1 MQELIHVFQNC
12 SNWGSAL
19 FVSPF
24 ESQHCY
30 PFSFFSNVI
39 CQFMYL
45 IPCHELQ
52 ILFLISLSIYIYPFP
67 PPPPPP
73 RLGLFYL
80 RVEAL
85 LYLKFAMNVITV
97 IVSNSVIDQQD
108 YSGNEEKPAKRS
120 NRRRGTNLILNN
132 KRTNNQRST
141 ANYNKNHDQ
150 G

>member
-24 ESQHCY
+24 ASQHCY
-30 PFSFFSNVI
+30 PCFFFFLTSFVNLCTYFLVTK
-39 CQFMYL
+39 
-45 IPCHELQ
+45 HK
-52 ILFLISLSIYIYPFP
+52 ILFLISLSIYIYP

-80 RVEAL
+80 RVEAI
-85 LYLKFAMNVITV
+85 LYLKCAMNVITV

-120 NRRRGTNLILNN
+120 NRRRGRNLILNN
-132 KRTNNQRST
+132 KRTKNQRST